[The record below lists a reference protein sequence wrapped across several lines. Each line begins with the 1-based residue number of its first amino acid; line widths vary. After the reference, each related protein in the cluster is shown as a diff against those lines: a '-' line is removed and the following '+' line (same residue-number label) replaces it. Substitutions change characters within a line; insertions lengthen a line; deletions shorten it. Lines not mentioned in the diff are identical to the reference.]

1 MAVRVKWSYAS
12 SLVLTSIA
20 LLTVLYILTGI
31 DAFWDLSGI
40 VFWVSLPLLWPRP
53 VRFEENA
60 LILERGWPKVF
71 LRRKLPLGEIRE
83 VINVSSA
90 ERLRLIRYMKGAYL
104 WLFLWLTVGIL
115 GLLMNAPPG
124 PYLWGNWIFWGLVAF
139 IREALPV
146 GDRLFT
152 SLCIFATA
160 LLLAGFFY
168 HLNLDYA
175 LYFGGIGVLMALMY
189 ADDDS
194 RPSGV
199 LLVTDDGVYLV
210 SPFGDEKEVL
220 NKLSSVLLG
229 EGQNRKDKLKES
241 DWGAANA
248 QTP

>member
-1 MAVRVKWSYAS
+1 MAVRVKWSYTS

-60 LILERGWPKVF
+60 LILEWGWPKAF
-71 LRRKLPLGEIRE
+71 LRRRIPVGKIRE

-90 ERLRLIRYMKGAYL
+90 GRLRLVRYMKDAYL
-104 WLFLWLTVGIL
+104 WLFLWLAVGIL
-115 GLLMNAPPG
+115 GLLMDAPPG

-139 IREALPV
+139 IRESVPV
-146 GDRLFT
+146 GDRIFT
-152 SLCIFATA
+152 SLCILATA
-160 LLLAGFFY
+160 LLLAAFFY
-168 HLNLDYA
+168 HLNPEYA
-175 LYFGGIGVLMALMY
+175 LYFGGIGVLIALMY

-210 SPFGDEKEVL
+210 SPFGDEEEVL
-220 NKLSSVLLG
+220 NKLSSVLIG
-229 EGQNRKDKLKES
+229 GGQNRKDKLQEG
-241 DWGAANA
+241 DWGASNA

>member
-12 SLVLTSIA
+12 SLVLASIA

-31 DAFWDLSGI
+31 DAFGDLSGI

-60 LILERGWPKVF
+60 LILEWGWPKAF

-90 ERLRLIRYMKGAYL
+90 ERLRLVRYMKDAYL

-115 GLLMNAPPG
+115 GILMNAPPG
-124 PYLWGNWIFWGLVAF
+124 PYLWGNWIFWGLVTF
-139 IREALPV
+139 IWEALPV

-152 SLCIFATA
+152 SLSIFATA

-168 HLNLDYA
+168 RLNPEYA
-175 LYFGGIGVLMALMY
+175 LYFGGIGILIALMY
-189 ADDDS
+189 ADDGQ
-194 RPSGV
+194 PSGV

-210 SPFGDEKEVL
+210 SPFGDEEELL
-220 NKLSSVLLG
+220 NSLSSVLLG